1 MIRRPPRSTLF
12 PYTTLFRSLLES
24 VFALRSVLTPGQP
37 QKNPPMR
44 IPPAAE
50 AQLKGRPG
58 AVTSAAAAP
67 RPAGRREQPRA
78 ATPCPNTMAAR
89 ARQAGNSPN
98 EDQKRDGVPPLGF
111 RLPQDRTL
119 QTSLARKD

>member
-1 MIRRPPRSTLF
+1 
-12 PYTTLFRSLLES
+12 
-24 VFALRSVLTPGQP
+24 
-37 QKNPPMR
+37 MR

-111 RLPQDRTL
+111 RLPQDRSEEHTSEL
-119 QTSLARKD
+119 QSRGHLVCRLLLEKKK

>member
-1 MIRRPPRSTLF
+1 
-12 PYTTLFRSLLES
+12 
-24 VFALRSVLTPGQP
+24 
-37 QKNPPMR
+37 MR

-89 ARQAGNSPN
+89 ARQEIHQTKIKKGMAYLHWDSGYP
-98 EDQKRDGVPPLGF
+98 RIVPFKQVWPERINYCFVGCRAIGSVPGRSAHKPLPPF
-111 RLPQDRTL
+111 A
-119 QTSLARKD
+119 QT